1 MMMQKYINICYIHT
15 KQSPSVIT
23 CKYANIIADR
33 DEYVKQY
40 TKQNN
45 KYVISTKKRH
55 KFLLDITN

>member
-1 MMMQKYINICYIHT
+1 MMMQKYINICYIHA

-45 KYVISTKKRH
+45 KYVISTKK
-55 KFLLDITN
+55 TA

>member
-1 MMMQKYINICYIHT
+1 MMMQKYINICYIRT
-15 KQSPSVIT
+15 KQNQDAT
-23 CKYANIIADR
+23 ACKYANIIADR
-33 DEYVKQY
+33 SKYVKQY

>member
-1 MMMQKYINICYIHT
+1 MMMQKYINICYIHA

-45 KYVISTKKRH
+45 KYVISTKNGIN
-55 KFLLDITN
+55 FCWI

>member
-1 MMMQKYINICYIHT
+1 MMMQKYINICYIHA

-33 DEYVKQY
+33 NEYVKQY

-45 KYVISTKKRH
+45 KYVISTKK
-55 KFLLDITN
+55 TA

>member
-1 MMMQKYINICYIHT
+1 MMMQKYINICYIHA

-23 CKYANIIADR
+23 CKYTNIIADR

-45 KYVISTKKRH
+45 KYVISTKNGIN
-55 KFLLDITN
+55 FCWI